1 MIKKFQQFTFSLLFI
16 FVQNA
21 SALDAEDSHY
31 QESHSPDEASSLP
44 AVSEDDYIGDVP
56 KVLTV
61 SRLAQSVADTPA
73 AVTVIDRETIRASGA
88 LDIPELFRLVPG
100 MYVGANAGYVYSTN
114 HTVSYHGMTNA
125 YAGTMQVMINGRSV
139 YNSLFGGVKWSELP
153 LAMVDIER
161 IEVTRG
167 PNAASH
173 GANSFFGVINIITK
187 SGADLPANSVIAS
200 HGSGRNELF
209 YRHAGV
215 ADSLNYRVTAGYR
228 QDDGLDDRN
237 DFKRTRLLNAALEYR
252 VNPTNN
258 VAFEFGAA
266 EAARG
271 EGDINEDNQV
281 FLPRT
286 KQVNNYYGLVR
297 WNHQWS
303 DTSDIQLQAYYS
315 CDSSDDPVTSANLR
329 PVVNDL
335 LVASAVKQD
344 VIAAD
349 VTKTG
354 AQRRAARRAAA
365 SLRAAASGL
374 GSYYLNIN
382 NDVEMERSD
391 IELQQTFSVGSDIRA
406 VWGGSVRRDSLYA
419 PFFLNTKKTDN
430 FDLQRLFAHVEWSP
444 HPMWTVNTGAMVE
457 HNDFT
462 GTDNSPRASLH
473 FKPTSNQAIRLGI
486 SSALRTPN
494 YVEEKFKSRYFL
506 PTRLS
511 APFPSALLLQINDNN
526 GDLKPEQ
533 IISREIGYWGK
544 WDKLSVDVRVFNDR
558 ISNLIRNGTG
568 EKIAAPADVLV
579 LNRRGEIERK
589 ANRGAA
595 TVEGFELQTQWKLNE
610 NTQLLL
616 NHSHINVR
624 ALADGLKQS
633 FAESAP
639 SNTLTAMLTHQ
650 FTSNWDAS
658 IAYYQTS
665 QTTQLGDGDPVDLI
679 RQCNVRVARKFNAGR
694 WSGEV
699 SGVVENLFDS
709 HYQEFADY
717 NTLKRRAHIN
727 LRLDF

>member
-1 MIKKFQQFTFSLLFI
+1 MIKTLQQNIFLLLFV
-16 FVQNA
+16 FAQNTY
-21 SALDAEDSHY
+21 ALENPDTDSH
-31 QESHSPDEASSLP
+31 DEASLLP

-61 SRLAQSVADTPA
+61 SRLAQSIADTPA
-73 AVTVIDRETIRASGA
+73 AVTVIDSDTIRASGA

-100 MYVGANAGYVYSTN
+100 MYVGVNAGYVYSTN

-153 LAMVDIER
+153 LAIADIER

-167 PNAASH
+167 PNAASY

-187 SGADLPANSVIAS
+187 SGADLPANSVISS
-200 HGSGRNELF
+200 HGNGRNELF

-228 QDDGLDDRN
+228 QDEGLDNRN
-237 DFKRTRLLNAALEYR
+237 DFKRTRLMNAALDYR
-252 VNPTNN
+252 LNSTNN
-258 VAFEFGAA
+258 IVFELGLA
-266 EAARG
+266 EGARG
-271 EGDINEDNQV
+271 EGNIKEDNLIL
-281 FLPRT
+281 LPRT
-286 KQVNNYYGLVR
+286 KEVNNYYALVR
-297 WNHQWS
+297 WHHQWS
-303 DTSDIQLQAYYS
+303 DTSDIQLQAYHS
-315 CDSSDDPVTSANLR
+315 HDSSNDPVTSSNLR

-335 LVASAVKQD
+335 LVASAVSQD
-344 VIAAD
+344 AIAAD
-349 VTKTG
+349 ITKT
-354 AQRRAARRAAA
+354 ARQRRNARAAAA
-365 SLRAAASGL
+365 SLRATASGL
-374 GSYYLNIN
+374 GSYYLNID

-391 IELQQTFSVGSDIRA
+391 IELQQTFSAGKNIRA
-406 VWGGSVRRDSLYA
+406 VWGGSVRRDTLYA
-419 PFFLNTKKTDN
+419 PFFLNTKKTDH

-444 HPMWTVNTGAMVE
+444 HPMWTVNTGAMIE

-462 GTDNSPRASLH
+462 GTDTSPRASLH
-473 FKPTSNQAIRLGI
+473 FKPTNNQAIRLGI

-494 YVEEKFKSRYFL
+494 YVEEKFKNRYFL

-511 APFPSALLLQINDNN
+511 APLPSALLLQINDNN

-544 WDKLSVDVRVFNDR
+544 WDKLTLDARVFNDS
-558 ISNLIRNGTG
+558 ISNIIRDGAG
-568 EKIAAPADVLV
+568 EKIIPPAGVLV
-579 LNRRGEIERK
+579 LNRRGQIERQ
-589 ANRGAA
+589 ANRGEA
-595 TVEGFELQTQWKLNE
+595 TVEGIELQTQWKFNE
-610 NTQLLL
+610 STQLLL
-616 NHSHINVR
+616 NHSHISIR
-624 ALADGLKQS
+624 ESKDGLKEN
-633 FAESAP
+633 FTKSAP
-639 SNTLTAMLTHQ
+639 SNTLTAMLTHK

-658 IAYYQTS
+658 VAYFQTS

-679 RQCNVRVARKFNAGR
+679 RQCNVRVARRFNSER

-709 HYQEFADY
+709 HHQEFADY
-717 NTLKRRAHIN
+717 NTLGRRARVS